1 MPFTVSHAAAVL
13 PLRRLNLISSAF
25 IVGSMAPDFPYV
37 IGNTQY
43 RDLGHRF
50 PGLVVFTL
58 PASLLAL
65 WLFHNVIKRP
75 VVELLPTGMQR
86 RIHQQTG
93 EFKFLPASRFLA
105 ILGSISLGILSHVA
119 WDSFTHPYTWP
130 WRQFAWLRGFVHIP
144 FVHHRLQIFAVLQ
157 YGSTIA
163 GMLALAIW
171 VVLWY
176 RRSAPAVV
184 VTRKSSPRSRFGL
197 AVAMLVLAAI
207 AGTVRAV
214 LIIGPPA
221 SIGRADRFLFVCGVT
236 SLAAAFWQLLF
247 YCVLVSSYQVWTIP

>member
-13 PLRRLNLISSAF
+13 PLRKLNLVSSAF
-25 IVGSMAPDFPYV
+25 IVGSMAPDFPYI
-37 IGNTQY
+37 IGNTEY
-43 RDLGHRF
+43 RGLGHHF

-65 WLFHNVIKRP
+65 WLFHNVIKQP
-75 VVELLPTGMQR
+75 VIQLLPTGMQE
-86 RIHQQTG
+86 RIHHQTG

-105 ILGSISLGILSHVA
+105 ILGSISLGILSHVV
-119 WDSFTHPYTWP
+119 WDSFTHAFTWP
-130 WRQFAWLRGFVHIP
+130 WRQFVWLRSFVHVP
-144 FVHHRLQIFAVLQ
+144 FVHHRLQMFVALQ
-157 YGSTIA
+157 YSSTIV

-176 RRSAPAVV
+176 RRSAPAAR
-184 VTRKSSPRSRFGL
+184 VTPKSPPKSRFGL
-197 AVAMLVLAAI
+197 AVAMFVLAAI

-221 SIGRADRFLFVCGVT
+221 STARADKFLLVCGVT
-236 SLAAAFWQLLF
+236 SLAVAFWQLLF

>member
-13 PLRRLNLISSAF
+13 PLRKLNLISSAF
-25 IVGSMAPDFPYV
+25 IVGSMAPDLPYI
-37 IGNTQY
+37 IGNTEY

-75 VVELLPTGMQR
+75 VIELLPTGMQE
-86 RIHQQTG
+86 RIHHQTG

-105 ILGSISLGILSHVA
+105 ILGSMSLGILSHVV

-130 WRQFAWLRGFVHIP
+130 WRQFVWLRSFVHVP
-144 FVHHRLQIFAVLQ
+144 FVHHRLQVFAALQ
-157 YGSTIA
+157 YSSTII

-171 VVLWY
+171 VALWY
-176 RRSAPAVV
+176 RRSAPGVRV
-184 VTRKSSPRSRFGL
+184 PPNSPRQSRFGL
-197 AVAMLVLAAI
+197 AVAMVVLAAI
-207 AGTVRAV
+207 AGTVRAM

-221 SIGRADRFLFVCGVT
+221 SIGRADRFLLVCGVT
-236 SLAAAFWQLLF
+236 SLATEFWQLLF
-247 YCVLVSSYQVWTIP
+247 YCVLVSSHQVWIIP